1 MKTTCTHCKTEI
13 EIEDDLAGSM
23 VYCPN
28 CGQETYADDSSKLKR
43 LGNAKRHAA
52 NMRRRA
58 MYEKPTAPETPV
70 NVPLCV
76 VLGLCFNLVGVIIA
90 ACISRGTGAKYAAY
104 GMLANFV
111 VAVLFGLL

>member
-1 MKTTCTHCKTEI
+1 MKTTCTRCKNEI
-13 EIEDDLAGSM
+13 TVDDDLVGSM
-23 VYCPN
+23 VYCPL
-28 CGQETYADDSSKLKR
+28 CGAETLAEDAANLKR
-43 LGNAKRHAA
+43 YGNAKRHAA

-76 VLGLCFNLVGVIIA
+76 ALGLLLNLVGVIIA
-90 ACISRGTGAKYAAY
+90 ACISKGTGAKYAAY

-111 VAVLFGLL
+111 AAVILSLV